1 MYVVAAREGQ
11 PALPAVPRPGQLPVP
26 EATLEPVG
34 TRHAVAG
41 LLGTVVGPLALCGVD
56 VRGWRLFP
64 GTEFSPGHPASCQR
78 CAQLVVAVRTGRADG
93 RAAGGRARPLR
104 PVAPSGI

>member
-11 PALPAVPRPGQLPVP
+11 PALPAVPRPGHLADP
-26 EATLEPVG
+26 EGTLEPVG

-41 LLGTVVGPLALCGVD
+41 QLGTVVGPLALCGVD
-56 VRGWRLFP
+56 VGGWRLFP
-64 GTEFSPGHPASCQR
+64 GTEFAPGHRASCQR
-78 CAQLVVAVRTGRADG
+78 CAQLVVATRTARVDG
-93 RAAGGRARPLR
+93 RTAGGRARPMR